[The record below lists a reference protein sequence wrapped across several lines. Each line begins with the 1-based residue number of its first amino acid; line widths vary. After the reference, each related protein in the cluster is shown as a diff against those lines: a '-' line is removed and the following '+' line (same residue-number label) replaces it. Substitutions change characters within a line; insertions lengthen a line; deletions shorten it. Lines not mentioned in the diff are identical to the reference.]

1 MVLLAMTP
9 PLVVER
15 SMSEKTVRIK
25 VSPRVAELLSGQA
38 PPAALREAVGGRGD
52 VVGWERLTIL
62 FYVAHGRDGDLR
74 QAALEA
80 LQNWPMAELGQLAG
94 DASLHPAILDFI
106 ARRRGVEPALRAVLL
121 SNPALSDSGR
131 QPLLEHDEASGGT
144 GPDGATD
151 EHESKYQQSLHMG
164 VAEKIKVALTGDKEW
179 RALLIN
185 DTNKLVSSAVLKN
198 PRITEGEVLA
208 LARNRSTGDE
218 LIRLI
223 MLNREW
229 MKSYAIKQALVC
241 HPRTPVGQALRFM
254 SILSEKDLKS
264 LAKSREV
271 SPVLVNQARRMLLG
285 KQRQG

>member
-38 PPAALREAVGGRGD
+38 PPAALREAVVGRGD

-74 QAALEA
+74 QAALET
-80 LQNWPMAELGQLAG
+80 LRNWPVAELGRLAG

-106 ARRRGVEPALRAVLL
+106 ASRRGAEPALRAVLL

-131 QPLLEHDEASGGT
+131 QQLLERGEAS
-144 GPDGATD
+144 DGAEPD

-164 VAEKIKVALTGDKEW
+164 VAEKIKAALTGDKEW

>member
-38 PPAALREAVGGRGD
+38 PPAALREAVSGRGD
-52 VVGWERLTIL
+52 VAGWERLTIL
-62 FYVAHGRDGDLR
+62 FYVAHGREGDLR
-74 QAALEA
+74 QAALET
-80 LQNWPMAELGQLAG
+80 LQNWPLAELGQLAG

-106 ARRRGVEPALRAVLL
+106 ARRRGAEPALRAVLL

-144 GPDGATD
+144 GPDEATD

-164 VAEKIKVALTGDKEW
+164 VAEKIKTALTGDKEW
-179 RALLIN
+179 RALLVS

>member
-9 PLVVER
+9 PFVVER
-15 SMSEKTVRIK
+15 AMSEKTVRIK
-25 VSPRVAELLSGQA
+25 VSPRVAELLSGQTS
-38 PPAALREAVGGRGD
+38 PAALLEAVSGRGD
-52 VVGWERLTIL
+52 VAGREQLTIL

-74 QAALEA
+74 QAALET
-80 LQNWPMAELGQLAG
+80 LRNWPVAELGRLAG

-106 ARRRGVEPALRAVLL
+106 ASRRGAEPALRAVLL

-131 QPLLEHDEASGGT
+131 QQLLERGEAS
-144 GPDGATD
+144 DGAEPD

-164 VAEKIKVALTGDKEW
+164 VAEKIKAALTGDKEW
-179 RALLIN
+179 RALLVN

-198 PRITEGEVLA
+198 SRITEGEVLA